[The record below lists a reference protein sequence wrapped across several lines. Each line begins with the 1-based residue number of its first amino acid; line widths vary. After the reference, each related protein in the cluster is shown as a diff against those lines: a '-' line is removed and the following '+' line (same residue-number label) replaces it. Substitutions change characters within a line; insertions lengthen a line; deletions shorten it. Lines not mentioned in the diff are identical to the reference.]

1 MSASPATFPYAAS
14 PFDHPQAD
22 IILRS
27 SDNIDFRV
35 FKLFL
40 SLASPVFETMFSLPQ
55 PSEGVDPDEETKD
68 GLPVVTVSE
77 GSKTLDALLR
87 FCYPSTLAEDPSLD
101 GFMFATEILEAA
113 KKYSLD
119 AIERIVCKALFI
131 PKILEVDS
139 LSCFAVARRADLRE
153 QCVLAAKYSLREPL
167 IPARFEGIHFI
178 SSTDLLGLL
187 TYHKHCANAVLVLQ
201 SNLVW
206 IQNHYQQ
213 FGAISWLFGCGLPHS
228 GSPSRSSKYQLFGND
243 VASWWV
249 EFMDNTFME
258 IRDRPCAQTV
268 EKGAEEAIRKFRAQY
283 QGQCSR
289 CSPAV
294 SGGIQEFVTL
304 FTNKIEEVT
313 AKVSSIP
320 FASCQPLHRCRRSSY
335 S

>member
-1 MSASPATFPYAAS
+1 MSASPATLSYAAS

-22 IILRS
+22 VILRS
-27 SDNIDFRV
+27 SDNIYFRV

-40 SLASPVFETMFSLPQ
+40 SLASPVFETMFGLPQ
-55 PSEGVDPDEETKD
+55 PSEGANQDEETKD
-68 GLPVVTVSE
+68 GLPVVSVSE

-87 FCYPSTLAEDPSLD
+87 FCYPSTLAEDPPLD

-139 LSCFAVARRADLRE
+139 LPCFAVARRADLHE

-167 IPARFEGIHFI
+167 IPAWFEGMQFI
-178 SSTDLLGLL
+178 SSADLLALL
-187 TYHKHCANAVLVLQ
+187 TYHKDCADAVLTLQ

-213 FGAISWLFGCGLPHS
+213 FSAIEWMFDCDSCPRY
-228 GSPSRSSKYQLFGND
+228 PRSDKYQLFGKE
-243 VASWWV
+243 VALWWAD
-249 EFMDNTFME
+249 FMDETFLE

-268 EKGAEEAIRKFRAQY
+268 EKGAKEAIRKFRAQY
-283 QGQCSR
+283 KCSR
-289 CSPAV
+289 CSSAV
-294 SGGIQEFVTL
+294 SGGIREFVAL
-304 FTNKIEEVT
+304 FTDQMEGVI
-313 AKVSSIP
+313 AKVSSIR
-320 FASCQPLHRCRRSSY
+320 FAGCQQLHRRRRFS
-335 S
+335 